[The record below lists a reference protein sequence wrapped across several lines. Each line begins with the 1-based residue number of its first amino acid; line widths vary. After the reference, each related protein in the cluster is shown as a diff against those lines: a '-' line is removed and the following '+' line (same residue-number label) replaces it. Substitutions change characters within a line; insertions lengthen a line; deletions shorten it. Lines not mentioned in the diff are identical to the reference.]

1 MSYEEPS
8 GPELIIQ
15 HTGQIFSLGAEPITI
30 GNHQDNVIVLADPQ
44 VSPHHA
50 VISWQA
56 ETGVFTVE
64 DVGSKE
70 GTFLNEVPIKEPQ
83 ILRHGDV
90 LRMGNT
96 VMDLRLK
103 PSPEAGI
110 APLPVVEASEK
121 SARSPVL
128 TGILIALLVGAC
140 IVCVIL
146 FATVVLT
153 GGTGTPDVIIQS
165 PAAGAQIGVG
175 NEIILQATASGAKDL
190 TLLELN
196 VDGSLVATATDPEG
210 ISSLTVRK
218 AWRFTAP
225 GEHII
230 SADAYTASGKTSR
243 PASVKVTVVGAPA
256 QATAT
261 SSPEPEEP
269 TETPTPTETATAVP
283 EDTATPIPTTVP
295 PPQVEYFQS
304 SPSTINVGG
313 CATLQWGRVTNA
325 TEASIEPDVGGV
337 GTPGSERVCPLET
350 TTYFLTATG
359 PGGTTQAATTVT
371 VIGALPD
378 LTIESITFDPSPAA
392 VGQETK
398 VQITIQNIGAGAAGA
413 FNWEWEAGPQDI
425 FDGRVFGLNA
435 GDSTV
440 VTVNWTPGEP
450 NDSLTTEARVDTA
463 GEVDET
469 DVGNNTYT
477 ASIQV
482 IELPSQPETV
492 TLKSE
497 GALDGYWLN
506 DGSGSSSEDILV
518 RLTAFM
524 IQHGVAVEAFNQISL
539 LPADLVADH
548 IVELMETDLPDEVG
562 TVFNITADDYYG
574 LMDVTRL
581 LSERHG
587 YHFEYHDIPSFSAQ
601 VNRLAGPGDPLYP
614 LVDFLTRSASKITA
628 MRDKRYDNTQYRRAR
643 SLAKVRLNEPALG
656 KTVDDLLRF
665 VRSEGLISEAETE
678 TRCSA

>member
-1 MSYEEPS
+1 MSYKEPS
-8 GPELIIQ
+8 SPELIIQ

-30 GNHQDNVIVLADPQ
+30 GNQQDNVIVLADPQ

-50 VISWQA
+50 VIAWQA

-64 DVGSKE
+64 DVGSTE
-70 GTFLNEVPIKEPQ
+70 GTFLNEVPVEEPQ

-96 VMDLRLK
+96 VMDLRLQ
-103 PSPEAGI
+103 PSPEVGI
-110 APLPVVEASEK
+110 APLPIVDEGEK
-121 SARSPVL
+121 SSRSPVL

-153 GGTGTPDVIIQS
+153 GGTGTPDIIIQS

-175 NEIILQATASGAKDL
+175 NEIILQATASGAKDI

-196 VDGSLVATATDPEG
+196 VDGSLVATASDPEG
-210 ISSLTVRK
+210 TSSLTVSK

-225 GEHII
+225 GEHVI

-243 PASVKVTVVGAPA
+243 PASVKVTVVEASA

-261 SSPEPEEP
+261 PSPAPEEP
-269 TETPTPTETATAVP
+269 TETPVPTETSTPRP
-283 EDTATPIPTTVP
+283 EDTATPVPTTVP
-295 PPQVEYFQS
+295 PPQIEYFQS

-325 TEASIEPDVGGV
+325 TEASIEPDIGGV
-337 GTPGSERVCPLET
+337 GTPGSEKVCPLET

-378 LTIESITFDPSPAA
+378 LTIDSITFDPSPAA

-413 FNWEWEAGPQDI
+413 FSWEWEAGPQEI
-425 FDGRVFGLNA
+425 FDGRIFGLNA

-450 NDSLTTEARVDTA
+450 NDSLTTEARVDTED
-463 GEVDET
+463 EVDET
-469 DVGNNTYT
+469 DEGNNTHT
-477 ASIQV
+477 AIIQV
-482 IELPSQPETV
+482 VELPSQPETV

-506 DGSGSSSEDILV
+506 DGSGSSTEDILV
-518 RLTAFM
+518 GNGEEVDPIGELVARGFMSFDVSGIPAGSTIDSVELRFYQKEVQGDPYGKLGNLVLEQVDYGSSLGDSAYHTPALASAMLDMQTDPGAWYIISDPTILSWVQSNLEAGRSRFQLRLQFRQETD
-524 IQHGVAVEAFNQISL
+524 GDRLEDWVAVEPGGGVLGSRNAPQL
-539 LPADLVADH
+539 
-548 IVELMETDLPDEVG
+548 
-562 TVFNITADDYYG
+562 TVTY
-574 LMDVTRL
+574 T
-581 LSERHG
+581 
-587 YHFEYHDIPSFSAQ
+587 P
-601 VNRLAGPGDPLYP
+601 
-614 LVDFLTRSASKITA
+614 
-628 MRDKRYDNTQYRRAR
+628 
-643 SLAKVRLNEPALG
+643 
-656 KTVDDLLRF
+656 
-665 VRSEGLISEAETE
+665 
-678 TRCSA
+678 